1 MRLKGPSNDI
11 TKVESLKSAKV
22 TNAGI
27 LANPYTC
34 SCQIFPEK
42 FFFTL
47 RCKNCRFY
55 VTRVCMNFMN
65 INAEQ
70 DTVHKESNCT
80 VSYFNRV

>member
-34 SCQIFPEK
+34 SCQIFPEN
-42 FFFTL
+42 FFLRYDVKIADFTL
-47 RCKNCRFY
+47 
-55 VTRVCMNFMN
+55 
-65 INAEQ
+65 
-70 DTVHKESNCT
+70 H
-80 VSYFNRV
+80 VSV